1 MSAKPSFLQAAMTPT
16 VSPAPI
22 SPFPSPAQSDSSTFT
37 LSLATLQEIRETIT
51 SILTNL
57 PATKQIP
64 DSLKTIVN
72 SIKPDLESLQQ
83 EGAPAPG
90 FRRGLNT
97 GRGGGQETG
106 QPTRQFSPNQGD
118 RTWGGRNGGAAGGG
132 AQSGRGAASEQS
144 GSWRRVPAAFSSS
157 NSSAQHTPFGNSHN
171 GTRQPPPFAQNR
183 EYSSGAGGTT
193 SAPSAPRPPAGKY
206 QSRFKRGGAI
216 QDKILNSIIG
226 NKLNTFSPVTYNDV
240 RDFIYQIL
248 DSGET
253 EFIRDFV
260 EKVFDKATQE
270 DIYCALFAKLLSEI
284 CSKYPM
290 IRTEME
296 KYHTEF
302 LRVFDTVQ
310 ESKDVEYE
318 ILVRQKQYRMGY
330 GQFMSDLA
338 GLNTLDPAYLYA
350 MVDKILDK
358 IDLFTGEEDKAKTVE
373 EFIDCYTRMMKALK
387 QKNPVFFKSI
397 CNSLSAKTNP
407 RIIPLIEKTA
417 GARPSLSNKARF
429 GLMDLQDILKP

>member
-1 MSAKPSFLQAAMTPT
+1 MSAKPSFLQAAMTPA
-16 VSPAPI
+16 VSPTPAP
-22 SPFPSPAQSDSSTFT
+22 SSTVLSDSYPFT
-37 LSLATLQEIRETIT
+37 LSLGTLTEIRETIT

-57 PATKQIP
+57 SAVKQIP
-64 DSLKTIVN
+64 EPLKVIVN
-72 SIKPDLESLQQ
+72 SVKSDLESLQQ
-83 EGAPAPG
+83 EGTPAPG
-90 FRRGLNT
+90 FRRGLT
-97 GRGGGQETG
+97 GGRGGGSDG
-106 QPTRQFSPNQGD
+106 GSHPTRQFGPNQGE
-118 RTWGGRNGGAAGGG
+118 RTWGRGTTGSSAGGQPQQQKG
-132 AQSGRGAASEQS
+132 NDSSG

-157 NSSAQHTPFGNSHN
+157 NSNAQHTPFGTSHTT
-171 GTRQPPPFAQNR
+171 GGRPTPPFAQNR
-183 EYSSGAGGTT
+183 ERDQSSSHTATT
-193 SAPSAPRPPAGKY
+193 PRPPTGKY
-206 QSRFKRGGAI
+206 QSRFKREGPL

-284 CSKYPM
+284 SSKYPM

-296 KYHTEF
+296 RYHTEF

-310 ESKDVEYE
+310 ESKEVEYE

-338 GLNTLDPAYLYA
+338 GLNTLDPACLYA
-350 MVDKILDK
+350 MVDKILEK
-358 IDLFTGEEDKAKTVE
+358 IDTFTAEDDKAKTVE
-373 EFIDCYTRMMKALK
+373 EYIDCYTRMMKALK
-387 QKNPVFFKSI
+387 QKNPVFFRSI
-397 CNSLSAKTNP
+397 CDALSTKTKP
-407 RIIPLIEKTA
+407 RISPLIEKTA